1 MNYFADVGMPGET
14 LICSGLSFTTKEDE
28 AAVDSALSTISS
40 RALSS
45 SSIMKAWPA
54 LRESPAVL
62 LYCAQPVPLGGAG
75 RRRAHAVCRA
85 LRGQLI
91 NACIAP
97 AEQASLPRLLP
108 R

>member
-28 AAVDSALSTISS
+28 AATSAAVDSALSSTISS

-45 SSIMKAWPA
+45 SSIMKAWSA
-54 LRESPAVL
+54 LRESPAHAAVL

-75 RRRAHAVCRA
+75 AGEPMRYVA
-85 LRGQLI
+85 LCGA
-91 NACIAP
+91 N
-97 AEQASLPRLLP
+97 
-108 R
+108 